1 MQCGFAFLEA
11 GSVRSKN
18 TVNIFIKNMLDAFI
32 GATSYWAIGWGLAYG
47 PDGNYFCGGSQ
58 YFNFQMDFELY
69 PKWFFQFVFAATAAT
84 IVSGSIAERCQFG
97 AYFLYSIVITGWV
110 YPPVSHWAWSGE
122 GWLTYAACDATQIEE
137 GTCPGYYKDFAGSGV
152 VHLLGA
158 GCSIMGCYFM
168 GARRGR
174 FNKKG
179 EPIDMPGH
187 SVPLAG
193 LGGFILIFG
202 FLAFNGGS
210 QTAISNPGDGDVVGL
225 AIVNTILGA
234 ATGGMT
240 VLFVNKFALHQPW
253 SFLMTLNGALAGMVA
268 LCAGCNLFEPWAALI
283 VGGLGGLGFMV
294 IHFSMLKMRLDDPL
308 DAVAVHGGGGI
319 VGLLCVPWFMY
330 VGLPAGER
338 GIFWDGH
345 LSTPWLVL
353 AYNLAGGLAISVWAL
368 FWSIVLFGSLKY
380 LAILRVGTE
389 DEFKGMDL
397 IKHGES
403 AYPADAW
410 VEYQYARKK
419 DSESGLPANMGG
431 NMGAKVDMSGKVET
445 KDENSKDYNNPF
457 EMMPMAGMLFR
468 QTSQAFI
475 GAANANTNTNP
486 DSNKEAHDN
495 KAYK

>member
-1 MQCGFAFLEA
+1 
-11 GSVRSKN
+11 
-18 TVNIFIKNMLDAFI
+18 
-32 GATSYWAIGWGLAYG
+32 
-47 PDGNYFCGGSQ
+47 
-58 YFNFQMDFELY
+58 
-69 PKWFFQFVFAATAAT
+69 
-84 IVSGSIAERCQFG
+84 
-97 AYFLYSIVITGWV
+97 
-110 YPPVSHWAWSGE
+110 
-122 GWLTYAACDATQIEE
+122 
-137 GTCPGYYKDFAGSGV
+137 
-152 VHLLGA
+152 
-158 GCSIMGCYFM
+158 
-168 GARRGR
+168 
-174 FNKKG
+174 
-179 EPIDMPGH
+179 MPGH

-210 QTAISNPGDGDVVGL
+210 QLAISNPGDGDVVGL
-225 AIVNTILGA
+225 AIVNTILAA

-240 VLFVNKFALHQPW
+240 VLFFNKFALHQPW

-283 VGGLGGLGFMV
+283 VGGLGGLGFMA
-294 IHFSMLKMRLDDPL
+294 IHFSMLKLRLDDPL

-330 VGLPAGER
+330 VGLEAGER

-345 LSTPWLVL
+345 LGHPWLVL
-353 AYNLAGGLAISVWAL
+353 AYHLAGGITISTWAL

-380 LAILRVGTE
+380 FAILRVGTE

-419 DSESGLPANMGG
+419 DSESGLPANMVG
-431 NMGAKVDMSGKVET
+431 NMGAHVSMSGKVET

-457 EMMPMAGMLFR
+457 EMMPMAGMLFK

-475 GAANANTNTNP
+475 GAANANTNPGMSSTT
-486 DSNKEAHDN
+486 
-495 KAYK
+495 YILY